1 MKELR
6 KIQPIVD
13 LPGAIELY
21 DLRRDNLLR
30 VENRGDCVVIRAA
43 RSNVSAASKESFIR
57 YLATE
62 GFVPEQCQW
71 NSSELS
77 PSLPEVT
84 WVADDSWVSARHR
97 LIRLAS
103 LVWAYLT
110 WGRLLSL
117 ALFITALVIAVWL
130 KRH

>member
-30 VENRGDCVVIRAA
+30 VENRRDCVVIRAA

-71 NSSELS
+71 NSNELS
-77 PSLPEVT
+77 QSLPEVN
-84 WVADDSWVSARHR
+84 WVTDDSWVSARHR
-97 LIRLAS
+97 RIRLAS